1 MERSTHRHTHSPND
15 TDWTTQRRD
24 VEAQS
29 IDRWWQRTFHSQL
42 ILQCFHTPR
51 RKYIKRKKAEL
62 KKNCN
67 RYKNR
72 YVLCACASVRVSCDR
87 WRATFFASIKCFLLL
102 SFVGCLSV
110 LFEQHLCTNAINQSV
125 CMSGLP
131 FRCYSRLFSSLSLVF
146 ISSFLSDCF
155 LCKKGRRINRRLS
168 WKFSFKVWNWN
179 SSVNFANKTKKR
191 EHTRNKRFTKRWC
204 IQNRRAPKDVNTQL

>member
-1 MERSTHRHTHSPND
+1 MVATYFSLTINSAVFSYSAKKIHQ
-15 TDWTTQRRD
+15 TQ
-24 VEAQS
+24 
-29 IDRWWQRTFHSQL
+29 
-42 ILQCFHTPR
+42 
-51 RKYIKRKKAEL
+51 
-62 KKNCN
+62 KNCN

-131 FRCYSRLFSSLSLVF
+131 FRCYSRLFSSLSLSRFHFFFFVRL
-146 ISSFLSDCF
+146 LS
-155 LCKKGRRINRRLS
+155 LPKRERRINRRSS

-179 SSVNFANKTKKR
+179 SSVNFANNTKKR
-191 EHTRNKRFTKRWC
+191 KQHTRNKRFTKRWC
-204 IQNRRAPKDVNTQL
+204 IRNRRAPKDVNTQL